1 MKYLF
6 FSVLVLLVSG
16 CVPEDIMQNSQPKHI
31 TNNPPKWLDDP
42 NYIKDKRNAVGCAYT
57 HVNGEN
63 EQKKLAI
70 SRAIEQIAL
79 QKNSQVNV
87 LTYRKKT
94 SNGSTSNET
103 SSLQSVDGQNI
114 STKVIDTYKDRDNK
128 LCVLVSEE

>member
-6 FSVLVLLVSG
+6 LSALVFWMSG
-16 CVPEDIMQNSQPKHI
+16 CIPQNIMQDSQPKQA
-31 TNNPPKWLDDP
+31 TNNPPQWLNDP
-42 NYIKDKRNAVGCAYT
+42 NFIKDKRNAVGCAYT

-79 QKNSQVNV
+79 QKNTQVNV
-87 LTYRKKT
+87 VTYRKKT
-94 SNGSTSNET
+94 SNGTASNET
-103 SSLQSVDGQNI
+103 SSLQSVDGQNL
-114 STKVIDTYKDRDNK
+114 STKVIDTYKDHDNK